1 MNEVPDTTEG
11 AIVLPPLG
19 TVRAVI
25 AALEDAKIV
34 AAVGG
39 SGLLAAYGLVDHV
52 RDWDVTSD
60 GEPEAVQ
67 NALTRAGISFIR
79 DTSSDDGFATK
90 AWIHVDGGNHEVD
103 LLLGFAVRADG
114 EVVHLPTRVSR
125 QWLGLP
131 IADPVVW
138 ARAYCLLGRPDRASL
153 LDGVLRG
160 DASR

>member
-1 MNEVPDTTEG
+1 MNEVPDTTDA

-39 SGLLAAYGLVDHV
+39 SGLLAAYGLVDRV

-60 GEPEAVQ
+60 GDPEAVQ
-67 NALTRAGISFIR
+67 NALTRAGVSFIR

-90 AWIHVDGGNHEVD
+90 AWIHVNGGDHEVD
-103 LLLGFAVRADG
+103 LLLGFAIRTDG

-138 ARAYCLLGRPDRASL
+138 ARAYRLLGRPDRASL
-153 LDGVLRG
+153 LDGLLRG
-160 DASR
+160 DAPR